1 MPPRDLKLHGGKRG
15 IALAIRVTT
24 RAKKNEVIQVMDDG
38 TIKIRITSPPIEG
51 KANQTLIEYLS
62 TILEVPKSRIEII
75 AGEKSRDKLISIL
88 DLDTKTA
95 NQRISDQL
103 RGNG

>member
-38 TIKIRITSPPIEG
+38 TINRR
-51 KANQTLIEYLS
+51 
-62 TILEVPKSRIEII
+62 KSQ
-75 AGEKSRDKLISIL
+75 S
-88 DLDTKTA
+88 DLD
-95 NQRISDQL
+95 RIFVDYS
-103 RGNG
+103 GSPEI